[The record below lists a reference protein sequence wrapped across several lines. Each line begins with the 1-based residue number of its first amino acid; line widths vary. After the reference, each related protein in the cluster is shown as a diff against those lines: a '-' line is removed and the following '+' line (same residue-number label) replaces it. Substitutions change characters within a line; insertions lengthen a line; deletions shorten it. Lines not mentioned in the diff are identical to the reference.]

1 MRDIIIAKNSNK
13 DLANK
18 YHIKHKIAST
28 EVVLPNIGKI
38 FFNMLSPHDNSYPER

>member
-1 MRDIIIAKNSNK
+1 MRDMIIAKNSKK

-18 YHIKHKIAST
+18 YHIKPKIAST

-38 FFNMLSPHDNSYPER
+38 LFNMLSPHGNLYPGR